1 MSLYESPMKEK
12 ATVNM
17 EGGKALMKL
26 QLLCQQMGWDFDKT
40 LVIIINDYLQKNE
53 MKITIKS
60 TIANYKK

>member
-1 MSLYESPMKEK
+1 MQRKV
-12 ATVNM
+12 TVNM

-40 LVIIINDYLQKNE
+40 LVIIINDYLQKNQ

-60 TIANYKK
+60 IIANYKK